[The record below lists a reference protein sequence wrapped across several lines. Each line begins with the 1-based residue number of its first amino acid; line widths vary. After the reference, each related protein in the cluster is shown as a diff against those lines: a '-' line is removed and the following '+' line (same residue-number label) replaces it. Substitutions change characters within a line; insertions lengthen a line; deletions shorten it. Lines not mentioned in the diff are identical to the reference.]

1 MPARKGLI
9 ALGVLTL
16 ALATV
21 PLFFEIYRTAAFD
34 TVPRD
39 DYAPY
44 LLALVGEG
52 GEVPGAPFAYRIV
65 SVAVAVPFY
74 YLLPH
79 FTFSQLQHVD
89 PAYLRATQALSFV
102 SYVSLILT
110 AAVVFTVARRHYGAS
125 PVLSIVAGFVS
136 LLLANFIA
144 KPGVD
149 PIAILVISLLVLW
162 QRRLVFFVPLVLV
175 SAGVNEKIP
184 ILFVAVLAGRLL
196 ASLVERRRFSGRAQ
210 LVAAGLATIGYFAAV
225 LVLRVPGNEHQLNP
239 ALILAGL
246 QATLIHSLSLR
257 GFVLNVLPVLV
268 LAMVIL
274 AALHGRA
281 RSERCF
287 HASDVL
293 GAVTLLMLALSAD
306 VVFNV
311 GRIVMYSYPLYL
323 PAAAFA
329 FEVYMVSDRAQRGA
343 AGWSSAGNPG
353 LGQ

>member
-1 MPARKGLI
+1 MSARTGLI
-9 ALGVLTL
+9 ALGVLAL
-16 ALATV
+16 AFATV
-21 PLFFEIYRTAAFD
+21 PEFFEIYRAAAFD

-44 LLALVGEG
+44 LLALVGES
-52 GEVPGAPFAYRIV
+52 GEAPGAPFVYRIV

-110 AAVVFTVARRHYGAS
+110 AAVMFIVARRHFRAS
-125 PVLSIVAGFVS
+125 LVFSLVAGLAS
-136 LLLANFIA
+136 LLLASFIA

-149 PIAILVISLLVLW
+149 PFAILVISLLVLW
-162 QRRLVFFVPLVLV
+162 QRNLVFFVPLILV

-184 ILFVAVLAGRLL
+184 ILFVVVLAARLL
-196 ASLVERRRFSGRAQ
+196 ASLVEGRRFSERAQ
-210 LVAAGLATIGYFAAV
+210 LVAAGLATIGYFAVV

-239 ALILAGL
+239 ALILSGL

-257 GFVLNVLPVLV
+257 GLVLNVFPVLV

-274 AALHGRA
+274 AALRGRA
-281 RSERCF
+281 PEERCF
-287 HASDVL
+287 HPSDAV
-293 GAVTLLMLALSAD
+293 GAVALFVLALSAD

-323 PAAAFA
+323 PAAVYT
-329 FEVYMVSDRAQRGA
+329 FEVHTGSDRAQREA
-343 AGWSSAGNPG
+343 ADGISDANAGPG
-353 LGQ
+353 